1 MGFFHLPKPRH
12 FHHEPIYFDEHKDR
26 VKQIEKRARQ
36 ELKVKE
42 SHGFDAGN
50 IRGAFTRDAAK
61 KRARR
66 RSLITSVLQANTGA
80 MIVIIIALILIWIYL
95 QK

>member
-1 MGFFHLPKPRH
+1 MGFFHQPKPRH

-36 ELKVKE
+36 ELKAKE
-42 SHGFDAGN
+42 AQGFDAGS
-50 IRGAFTRDAAK
+50 IRGAFTGDAAK

-80 MIVIIIALILIWIYL
+80 LIVIIIALILVWIYL

>member
-1 MGFFHLPKPRH
+1 MGFFHQPKPRH

-42 SHGFDAGN
+42 SHGFGLMN
-50 IRGAFTRDAAK
+50 V
-61 KRARR
+61 
-66 RSLITSVLQANTGA
+66 RSTVEACDGILKVSSEENTFVLSI
-80 MIVIIIALILIWIYL
+80 MLPRPL
-95 QK
+95 

>member
-1 MGFFHLPKPRH
+1 MGFFHQPKPRH

-61 KRARR
+61 KRARH